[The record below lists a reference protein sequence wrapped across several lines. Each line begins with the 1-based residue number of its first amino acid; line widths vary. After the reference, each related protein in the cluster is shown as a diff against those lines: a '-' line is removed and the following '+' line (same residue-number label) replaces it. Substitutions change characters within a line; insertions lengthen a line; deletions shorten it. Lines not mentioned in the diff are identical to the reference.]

1 MEYQY
6 LEEDVYKK
14 YNSKEPLGFV
24 KAEKIGDLTYCLA
37 NFKPDYIGV
46 GSRQCNH
53 TLNFLN
59 TDVDFSKYY
68 YGYYSQESKGFTKVW
83 KDRLIIRI
91 NPNDL
96 TLWQEDGIKQITYA
110 PLEDTIFILRR
121 INNVFINERFI
132 GDKDAHLRHN
142 SNGQLSV
149 DCFNLNEEEEEK
161 FRLFFAN
168 EPIYAQPLLAFAE
181 TVPDYIC
188 EVIYNG
194 YYMDKD
200 STIDYYEF
208 VNGFNKLV
216 NQFKVK
222 ELPEKEFVPI
232 LNGEKTGI
240 YIEPNTL
247 YAAYRKYFDEN
258 MPFLKKDGAKL
269 ERSK

>member
-6 LEEDVYKK
+6 LDEDVYKK
-14 YNSKEPLGFV
+14 YNSNETLGFV

-68 YGYYSQESKGFTKVW
+68 YGYYSQEAKGFTKVW

-91 NPNDL
+91 NPSDL
-96 TLWQEDGIKQITYA
+96 SLWQEDGIKQITYA

-121 INNVFINERFI
+121 KNNVFINEKLI
-132 GDKDAHLRHN
+132 GDKDATLQHN
-142 SNGQLSV
+142 RNGQLSV

-161 FRLFFAN
+161 FRLSFAN
-168 EPIYAQPLLAFAE
+168 GPIYDQPLLAFVN
-181 TVPDYIC
+181 TTPDYKSY
-188 EVIYNG
+188 VIYNG
-194 YYMDKD
+194 YYMDKN

-208 VNGFNKLV
+208 INGFCQLV
-216 NQFKVK
+216 KRFKVK

-232 LNGEKTGI
+232 PNAEKSGI

-247 YAAYRKYFDEN
+247 YPVYRKYFDET

-269 ERSK
+269 ERK